1 MIRGKTSSKSTF
13 ILGRVLLLAG
23 ILSLIAVCIFCC
35 FYLFANHELLVAWYT
50 GLNPCFYHS
59 EPWKTDFFTPGI
71 KSDGNMYCGIALV
84 LSAGGLALLLKKL
97 IYNESNINDH
107 VRVNINKWDVP
118 YILICIFAAVGL
130 WLWGNNSALAAF
142 DEVFS
147 AQHIADIHP
156 FQGVSYYMLPNNHL
170 FFNFLNNTFFHYVTD
185 KVMTGR
191 IISLVAYCATLVTLY
206 FALIRLVKYRWLS
219 LLTCLTLA
227 LQFFVWGF
235 SFQARGYELYLLAE
249 WGMFLSLFAYI
260 KSGNRSWLHLNVL
273 PIAVGYFCMPS
284 FLYFH
289 AAQLLFMFLYC
300 IVYKRKET
308 SFWKYQ
314 AIAILATYICY
325 LPTLSF
331 SGIEAIT
338 NNGYVAPSKAQTI
351 SVFWQGT
358 WPMMKV
364 YFAHIF
370 SDMHLGIANTALLL
384 LSLPIILITARR
396 QKILA
401 LSGLFY
407 LCLWV
412 TFFIITTVMKRAPF
426 ERNLIGHYS
435 MSLAGVLVFL
445 HWLIGTFRSN
455 SDRNVPRLIIFPV
468 VLLAFSSYFFLTNE
482 QLLKDTLYEYNVNEV
497 YIFHK
502 DRLNIILPGSTV
514 GFSDAEFYSYYLCR
528 KNSCV
533 VNKCPDGSEDYF
545 VTQDNEGYPAWL
557 EGNYRL
563 VDKRYN
569 YEIYRRK

>member
-1 MIRGKTSSKSTF
+1 
-13 ILGRVLLLAG
+13 
-23 ILSLIAVCIFCC
+23 
-35 FYLFANHELLVAWYT
+35 
-50 GLNPCFYHS
+50 
-59 EPWKTDFFTPGI
+59 
-71 KSDGNMYCGIALV
+71 MYCGIGLLV
-84 LSAGGLALLLKKL
+84 SGGGLALLLKKL
-97 IYNESNINDH
+97 IYNEPNTSTPI
-107 VRVNINKWDVP
+107 RVNMNKWDAL
-118 YILICIFAAVGL
+118 YIAISVATATGF
-130 WLWGNNSALAAF
+130 WFWGNNTALPAF
-142 DEVFS
+142 DEAFS

-170 FFNFLNNTFFHYVTD
+170 FFNFLNNILFHNVTD

-191 IISLVAYCATLVTLY
+191 LISLIAYCATMVTLY
-206 FALIRLVKYRWLS
+206 FALVPLLKYRLLS
-219 LLTCLTLA
+219 LLMCLTLA

-249 WGMFLSLFAYI
+249 WGMFISLFAYI
-260 KSGNRSWLHLNVL
+260 KSGNRSWLQLNIL
-273 PIAVGYFCMPS
+273 SIAVGYFCLPS

-300 IVYKRKET
+300 IAYKTKET
-308 SFWKYQ
+308 SFWKHQ

-351 SVFWQGT
+351 TLFWEGS

-370 SDMHLGIANTALLL
+370 SDMHLGIANTALVL
-384 LSLPIILITARR
+384 LSLPVILITARR

-412 TFFIITTVMKRAPF
+412 TFFLITSVMRRAPF

-445 HWLIGTFRSN
+445 HWLIGSFKSN
-455 SDRNVPRLIIFPV
+455 DDRNAPRLIILPV
-468 VLLAFSSYFFLTNE
+468 VLVAFSTYFFLTNKK
-482 QLLKDTLYEYNVNEV
+482 LLKDTLYEYNVNEV

-502 DRLNIILPGSTV
+502 DRLSIIPPGSTV

-528 KNSCV
+528 KNSCIV
-533 VNKCPDGSEDYF
+533 KKCPDGSEDYF
-545 VTQDNEGYPAWL
+545 VTQDNEGYPTWL
-557 EGNYRL
+557 EGKYSL
-563 VDKRYN
+563 VDKKYN